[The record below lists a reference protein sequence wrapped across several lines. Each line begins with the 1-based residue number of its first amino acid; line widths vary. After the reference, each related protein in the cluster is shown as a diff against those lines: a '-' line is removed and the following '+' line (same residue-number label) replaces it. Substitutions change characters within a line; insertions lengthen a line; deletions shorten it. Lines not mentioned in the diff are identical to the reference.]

1 MKDGTSYRVF
11 FKARHFIMI
20 TSLTVL
26 LLSVSLIFSTTA
38 LQADEVADEE
48 FVGLSFQQTSNRGN
62 SRFYEN
68 DIYGGLKYL
77 YFDSDVNIL
86 SEGSNNDFEYEDD
99 LYYDSSPGFFVG
111 ARNRVSPQL
120 TLSAEYSRFTFSD
133 DVDFELDNNDDGNK
147 EIDMTFNTIGAD
159 AEIDLVGDEA
169 TRFKFLAGVS
179 YHFGDLEVDISSDE
193 DDLDGVDSEV
203 DLNSDFGY
211 NLGFA
216 LEQELSEKMT
226 FHSNVRYR
234 FLDLDIDEVE
244 EEIDGEDRSMFNE
257 HEYDM
262 DAIEFSAGIS
272 YKF

>member
-1 MKDGTSYRVF
+1 MKVISDCLDCRDRNIILISFLTILF
-11 FKARHFIMI
+11 L
-20 TSLTVL
+20 SL
-26 LLSVSLIFSTTA
+26 SLFFSTTA
-38 LQADEVADEE
+38 VEANAAAAEE
-48 FVGLSFQQTSNRGN
+48 FVGLSFYDRSNRDN
-62 SRFYEN
+62 SRFYEHE
-68 DIYGGLKYL
+68 IYGGLKYL

-86 SEGSNNDFEYEDD
+86 SEGSNNNFDYEDD
-99 LYYDSSPGFFVG
+99 LYYDSSLGFFVG
-111 ARNRVSPQL
+111 GRNRTSHQL

-133 DVDFELDNNDDGNK
+133 DVDFEFNDDDGNK
-147 EIDMTFNTIGAD
+147 EIDMTLNTIGGD
-159 AEIDLVGDEA
+159 AEIDLVGDES

-179 YHFGDLEVDISSDE
+179 YHFGDLEVDISFDE
-193 DDLDGVDSEV
+193 DYLDEVDSEV

-244 EEIDGEDRSMFNE
+244 EEIDGTDENIFNE

-262 DAIEFSAGIS
+262 DAIEFTAGIS